1 VFQPP
6 FQTGISA
13 SRLMGVLILANPD
26 EPPPQEILWRT
37 LMANPEGIAFLGDNP
52 AIIDTRNNRI
62 LIFDPYEQWP
72 AETTRFSPEART
84 VFGQPDFA
92 SRFSNRQ
99 QPESS
104 ANSLSLPTS
113 AFAAGNELYVA
124 DAGNHRILV
133 LPFQGGALS
142 PAVRVL
148 GQEQF
153 QFNSVNRVEGREF
166 QFVAAGSRGVL
177 AESGIVVDNR
187 SNPPRLYIADTYNN
201 RVLGFRDARLVRP
214 GDRADLVI
222 GQPDLFRTECN
233 YPANDP
239 DRPND
244 ASLCRP
250 VGLALDEQGN
260 LYVADLANGRVLR
273 FPQPFAQSQTLPRA
287 NLVLGQRSFTSK
299 ITDPSA
305 STLGAPYGL
314 AFAGENG
321 LLVSDIGHS
330 RVLFFA
336 GNPRT
341 FTNGMSA
348 VRAFGQPDFT
358 SIAPGTLDNRMN
370 VPRHIATD
378 TDDRLYVADSGNN
391 RIMIFNRVTIAG
403 PDPRATVVLT
413 NSGTG
418 NSLQAPRGLYVSPV
432 TGEIWVGDTNGNRLL
447 RYPRFDDLPFTGFV
461 PNFGM
466 TSIAPLAVAQ
476 DSFGTLLVADAA
488 NRVALHYPGVAAL
501 NGANFVVGRALAPG
515 AIASLYPLGIQF
527 TQDTASFSQ
536 LPLPRDLADL
546 QVLVDDRPA
555 PLFFVSPG
563 QINFQVPMSTA
574 QSGTVEVQ
582 VMRRSTGQTIAGGG
596 LPMNVASPA
605 LFTAGSTGAGQV
617 LAVNEDGT
625 PNSKENPA
633 KRGSVISL
641 FGTGQ
646 GFIPNAPPD
655 GEPAQGII
663 ETPEKPRVII
673 NTGFVEEADI
683 LYSGLAPGFV
693 GLWQI
698 NVRIPMTVPP
708 SSSVPN
714 GILVVVL
721 HKGIPSNNDRNPLGS
736 RTLIEVR
743 E

>member
-1 VFQPP
+1 
-6 FQTGISA
+6 
-13 SRLMGVLILANPD
+13 
-26 EPPPQEILWRT
+26 
-37 LMANPEGIAFLGDNP
+37 
-52 AIIDTRNNRI
+52 
-62 LIFDPYEQWP
+62 
-72 AETTRFSPEART
+72 
-84 VFGQPDFA
+84 
-92 SRFSNRQ
+92 
-99 QPESS
+99 
-104 ANSLSLPTS
+104 
-113 AFAAGNELYVA
+113 
-124 DAGNHRILV
+124 
-133 LPFQGGALS
+133 
-142 PAVRVL
+142 
-148 GQEQF
+148 
-153 QFNSVNRVEGREF
+153 
-166 QFVAAGSRGVL
+166 
-177 AESGIVVDNR
+177 
-187 SNPPRLYIADTYNN
+187 
-201 RVLGFRDARLVRP
+201 
-214 GDRADLVI
+214 
-222 GQPDLFRTECN
+222 
-233 YPANDP
+233 
-239 DRPND
+239 
-244 ASLCRP
+244 
-250 VGLALDEQGN
+250 
-260 LYVADLANGRVLR
+260 
-273 FPQPFAQSQTLPRA
+273 
-287 NLVLGQRSFTSK
+287 
-299 ITDPSA
+299 
-305 STLGAPYGL
+305 
-314 AFAGENG
+314 
-321 LLVSDIGHS
+321 
-330 RVLFFA
+330 
-336 GNPRT
+336 
-341 FTNGMSA
+341 
-348 VRAFGQPDFT
+348 
-358 SIAPGTLDNRMN
+358 
-370 VPRHIATD
+370 
-378 TDDRLYVADSGNN
+378 
-391 RIMIFNRVTIAG
+391 
-403 PDPRATVVLT
+403 
-413 NSGTG
+413 
-418 NSLQAPRGLYVSPV
+418 
-432 TGEIWVGDTNGNRLL
+432 
-447 RYPRFDDLPFTGFV
+447 
-461 PNFGM
+461 
-466 TSIAPLAVAQ
+466 
-476 DSFGTLLVADAA
+476 
-488 NRVALHYPGVAAL
+488 L